1 MYKNLEKG
9 RSMIE
14 MLGVLAI
21 IGVLSVGGIAGY
33 SKAMEKFKLDKAIE
47 EYSYLIYGM
56 LEHLDEFKYST
67 KYVDGKTTPLIK
79 LANALNL
86 VPPTWNM
93 KTNNL
98 DSTQE
103 NLFEDPYSN
112 IIAIYSRNG
121 NLRFDFVLGGS
132 QFPDESSW
140 ITENFSTKFCT
151 ELVSNVVKPLHSSL
165 ELLLFYRSAGNSSIF
180 YGDKNC
186 SAGRK
191 CLNNISIS
199 EIHDN
204 CELCSKK
211 EVCSVT
217 IDF

>member
-67 KYVDGKTTPLIK
+67 KYGDGKTTPLIK

-103 NLFEDPYSN
+103 NSFEDPYSN